1 MPTAEKYMSHYFGA
15 DVVARGENGGHRN
28 REICFVFQSSKKN
41 NFE

>member
-1 MPTAEKYMSHYFGA
+1 MSTAEKYMSHYFGA
-15 DVVARGENGGHRN
+15 DVVARGENGGD